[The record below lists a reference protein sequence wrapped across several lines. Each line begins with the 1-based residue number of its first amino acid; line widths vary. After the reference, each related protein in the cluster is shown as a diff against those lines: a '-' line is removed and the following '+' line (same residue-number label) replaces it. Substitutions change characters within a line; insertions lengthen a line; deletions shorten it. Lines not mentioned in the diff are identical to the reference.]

1 MVRHTL
7 KIAGNTARFL
17 KCVWTF
23 ETLCTKRLNVF
34 FFIFLNMLKRV
45 YQNHLPAESDNN
57 ILYDLNIL
65 MDGDKVQAK
74 T

>member
-1 MVRHTL
+1 
-7 KIAGNTARFL
+7 
-17 KCVWTF
+17 
-23 ETLCTKRLNVF
+23 
-34 FFIFLNMLKRV
+34 MLKRV